1 MIIHKILNN
10 NAVLSHDKNG
20 KEIIITGKGISYQ
33 CKNGDTIKE
42 ERIEKT
48 FKLNANDTNRRFQ
61 QLILDIPLDCID
73 TSEEIISMIKSNIGK
88 KINDSIYV
96 TLTDHISNTIERH
109 RMGVS
114 FDNSILWDV
123 KRMYK
128 EEYELGLKAVE
139 IIRKNF
145 DINIDNS
152 EANFIALHIVNAE
165 FDTELP
171 QIYSMTKL
179 IQAIADIVEDT
190 FKLDFDSD
198 DIAHDRFMLHLKFFI
213 QRVINGVNMAEN
225 KNLDLL
231 NIMEAKYPKQYKCA
245 EKIKE
250 YIKTQYKYTVGCDEM
265 LYLTIHITR
274 ITTNS

>member
-20 KEIIITGKGISYQ
+20 KEIIVTGKGISYQ

-48 FKLNANDTNRRFQ
+48 FKLSASDTNRRFQ

-73 TSEEIISMIKSNIGK
+73 TSEEIISMIKSNIDK

-171 QIYSMTKL
+171 QVYSMTKL

-213 QRVINGVNMAEN
+213 QRVINGVNIAEN
-225 KNLDLL
+225 NNLDLL